1 MFLKIFKKIK
11 TEKIEKLIYLI
22 TIIFLIILSFE
33 KFNRTPIIQQLGLA
47 DNIEKY
53 KISFPDKDSSQPG
66 FTSGYFPG
74 VAYFIQ
80 VLKFVIPDIILI
92 EILLILSLLIIFLFF
107 YLNKK
112 IIKEIFPKKINFNNY
127 WLLTI
132 IYSFWLARN
141 WVWHALELKSDIIA
155 FSLCFLALL
164 IVKPHK
170 KNIQINFLKL
180 FIGILIIAYAFTV
193 KQQAIFF
200 IIGLLLY
207 SLLNKNLF
215 FKFFALINI
224 LLATAIYFYFYQD
237 ENLWWFA
244 ITRHANNSYLS
255 IGQWLRIHYAEIIL
269 IIQFIIF
276 ISFSS
281 FFNLCKIDFKSKFNY
296 LINNLKSNVWFYVIF
311 MCATSGL
318 ISSVGRGSNTGNTG
332 LAIILFFPFVYI
344 FINKFKK
351 GVLIFLAIGIL
362 IFEIQNVASSL
373 KNYIKFKNFQ
383 SYVLKLSNE
392 EGKLILA
399 SRETYF
405 AVRLLR
411 KNNTLVSLGTI
422 ESVNKFSKKSYI
434 ENKIDS
440 ELTSNKYDYIILTSA
455 PIYFTL
461 VKEKLIDKQKYKKI
475 FTNEMGYIYKKYN
488 Y

>member
-1 MFLKIFKKIK
+1 MLLNIFKKIK
-11 TEKIEKLIYLI
+11 TKKIEKLIYLI
-22 TIIFLIILSFE
+22 TIIFLIILSLE

-53 KISFPDKDSSQPG
+53 NVSFPDIDSSQPS
-66 FTSGYFPG
+66 FSSGYFPG

-80 VLKFVIPDIILI
+80 VLKLVIPDSILI
-92 EILLILSLLIIFLFF
+92 EILLILSVVIIFFFF

-112 IIKEIFPKKINFNNY
+112 IIKEILPKKINFNTY
-127 WLLTI
+127 WLLSI

-170 KNIQINFLKL
+170 KNIQTNFFKF

-207 SLLNKNLF
+207 SVLNKNLF
-215 FKFFALINI
+215 FKFFTLVNI
-224 LLATAIYFYFYQD
+224 LLATAIYYYFYQD
-237 ENLWWFA
+237 ENLWWFT

-255 IGQWLRIHYAEIIL
+255 IGQWLRVHYTEIIL
-269 IIQFIIF
+269 IIQFLIF

-281 FFNLCKIDFKSKFNY
+281 FFNLCKINFKSKFNY
-296 LINNLKSNVWFYVIF
+296 LINNLKSNLWFYVIF
-311 MCATSGL
+311 MCAISGL
-318 ISSVGRGSNTGNTG
+318 LSSTARGSNTGNTG

-351 GVLIFLAIGIL
+351 SVLIFLAIGIL
-362 IFEIQNVASSL
+362 IFEIKNVISSF
-373 KNYIKFKNFQ
+373 KNYIEFKNFQ
-383 SYVLKLSNE
+383 SHVLKLSNE
-392 EGKLILA
+392 ENKLILGG
-399 SRETYF
+399 RETYF

-411 KNNTLVSLGTI
+411 KNNNLVSLGTI
-422 ESVNKFSKKSYI
+422 ESVNKFSRKTYI
-434 ENKIDS
+434 ENKIDN
-440 ELTSNKYDYIILTSA
+440 ELVSNKYDYIILTNA
-455 PIYFTL
+455 PIYATP
-461 VKEKLIDKQKYKKI
+461 VNEKLIDKKKYKKI
-475 FTNEMGYIYKKYN
+475 FSNEMGYIYKKYN